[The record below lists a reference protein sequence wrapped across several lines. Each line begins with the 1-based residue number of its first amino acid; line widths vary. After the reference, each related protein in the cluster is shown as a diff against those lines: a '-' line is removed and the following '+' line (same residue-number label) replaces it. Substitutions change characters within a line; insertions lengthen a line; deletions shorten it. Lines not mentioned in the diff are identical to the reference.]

1 MPPSRH
7 SFLTFFLLFVLLP
20 SIVEMK
26 FRLDDPVLDK
36 ELEDILKLAE
46 EETPTDAAAE
56 AVQVR
61 LHKLPFSK

>member
-1 MPPSRH
+1 
-7 SFLTFFLLFVLLP
+7 
-20 SIVEMK
+20 MK

-56 AVQVR
+56 VVQVPHFVYASSPSASDR
-61 LHKLPFSK
+61 AI